1 MRWLILLAAICAAA
15 VAIQMLV
22 WERRG
27 RIPSSSVI
35 GLVSVGLTLLVLI
48 AAAYIAHGLGI
59 FSIPIVVVAFVPF
72 GFAARGLL
80 LATRGSRLRAAEA
93 RALAAQPLSRRARM
107 LSLAAWPAFLALVA
121 VAVAVGLVAA
131 TFIGPH

>member
-1 MRWLILLAAICAAA
+1 VRWLILLAAICAAA

-27 RIPSSSVI
+27 RIRRSTVR
-35 GLVSVGLTLLVLI
+35 GLVSVGLTLIVLI

-80 LATRGSRLRAAEA
+80 LATRTSRLRADDA
-93 RALAAQPLSRRARM
+93 RAFNAQPASRRDRM
-107 LSLAAWPAFLALVA
+107 LSLAAWPAFLALVG
-121 VAVAVGLVAA
+121 VAVALGLAAA